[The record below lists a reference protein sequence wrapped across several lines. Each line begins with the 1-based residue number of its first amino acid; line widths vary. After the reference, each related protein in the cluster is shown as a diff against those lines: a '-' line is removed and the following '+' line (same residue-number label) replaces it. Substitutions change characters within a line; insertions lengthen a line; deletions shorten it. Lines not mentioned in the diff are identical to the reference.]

1 MAAVAV
7 WRDINGIQDAAYIA
21 ITLTFTNNCCST
33 YDLTSIVDVIKLA
46 AETCPKAYNV
56 YIP

>member
-21 ITLTFTNNCCST
+21 ITLTFTSNCRST
-33 YDLTSIVDVIKLA
+33 YDLICIVDVIKLA